1 MLYTT
6 ARRVASN
13 VLAGNEYLYTDRDI
27 ATAIEE
33 LETSNLYGLGLPS
46 FDADLSALYTER
58 EYRLKGT
65 TR

>member
-46 FDADLSALYTER
+46 FDADLSAL
-58 EYRLKGT
+58 
-65 TR
+65 